1 MICLCVCVIATY
13 VITRELFRKD
23 IDTLSVAGV
32 TLEVWPGEPQRA
44 GCRIALVADARS
56 MHSYRGV
63 R

>member
-32 TLEVWPGEPQRA
+32 TLEVWLCEP
-44 GCRIALVADARS
+44 
-56 MHSYRGV
+56 
-63 R
+63 